1 MAEKGDTNSGIQSFG
16 ESNDWK
22 SIERT
27 YNNTIHKVIDIIKVK
42 YCNEKSSFEEKK
54 DINIL
59 LYVNEN
65 YDIIEKD
72 MNISLKNLYKKKDG
86 DNTRRKR
93 TELSIS
99 ATKTV
104 NKHNVSIVVKFD

>member
-1 MAEKGDTNSGIQSFG
+1 MAETIEKEEASSGIQSYG

-27 YNNTIHKVIDIIKVK
+27 YNNTIHKVIDIIKVR

-59 LYVNEN
+59 LYVNEFMKFL
-65 YDIIEKD
+65 DK
-72 MNISLKNLYKKKDG
+72 KNL
-86 DNTRRKR
+86 
-93 TELSIS
+93 
-99 ATKTV
+99 
-104 NKHNVSIVVKFD
+104 